1 MKQDFTETLAH
12 VSTGSS
18 PSDLRITD
26 MKIADIANAPMHCI
40 LVKLETNQGITG
52 YGEVR
57 DASCKDYALML
68 KSRLIGENPCR
79 IDRIFRKIRQL
90 GTHARGAG
98 GVSGIEIA
106 LWDIAAKAYG
116 VPIFQMLGGKYYDR
130 VRVYCD
136 TDIDGKPDG
145 KRMGEALQS
154 RLDAGFTFL
163 KMDLGISLLR
173 DVPGALC
180 APLGFLDDMKRARGF
195 SGYDGSIEDRFA
207 YHEGEFLT
215 TIEHPYTGVQITEAG
230 LDWMEQY
237 CADVRSVIGYD
248 VPLAIDHLGHIGLN
262 ECIKLG
268 RRIEKYN
275 IAWMEDAI
283 PWMYTN
289 QYVELQRAINMPV
302 CTGEDIYLHDNFKPL
317 LESGGVSVIHPDI
330 LTVGGIH
337 ELKKTAD
344 LADENHVAMAVHM
357 AESPIAALAAAHV
370 SIGCANFIAQEYH
383 SFDIPWWNDL
393 VNGPAKPIVDHGFIT
408 LSDAPGLGIESLN
421 DEVIA
426 EHLHPAVPGVWESTD
441 EWNTRY
447 VHDRIWS

>member
-1 MKQDFTETLAH
+1 MNTDYTEALAH
-12 VSTGSS
+12 VSTASR
-18 PSDLRITD
+18 PSELRITD
-26 MKIADIANAPMHCI
+26 MKVADIVGAPMHCI
-40 LVKLETNQGITG
+40 MLKIETNQGITG

-57 DASCKDYALML
+57 DAAYRDYALML
-68 KSRLIGENPCR
+68 KSRLLGENPCE
-79 IDRIFRKIRQL
+79 IDRIFRKIKQL

-98 GVSGIEIA
+98 GVSGVEIA

-116 VPIFQMLGGKYYDR
+116 VPIYQMLGGKHRDK

-145 KRMGEALQS
+145 KRMGEALQA

-163 KMDLGISLLR
+163 KMDLGIGLLR

-180 APLGFLDDMKRARGF
+180 APLGFLEEWQKGGGWA
-195 SGYDGSIEDRFA
+195 GYDGTIEER
-207 YHEGEFLT
+207 HEFHKRVQLQS
-215 TIEHPYTGVQITEAG
+215 IEHPYTGIQLTEKG

-248 VPLAIDHLGHIGLN
+248 VPLAIDHLGHIGLT
-262 ECIKLG
+262 EAIKLG

-275 IAWMEDAI
+275 IAWMEDAV
-283 PWMYTN
+283 PWMYTD
-289 QYVELQRAINMPV
+289 QYKLLQQSVAIPI

-330 LTVGGIH
+330 LTVGGIG

-344 LADENHVAMAVHM
+344 LADEYHVAMVIHM
-357 AESPIAALAAAHV
+357 AETPIAALASAHV
-370 SIGCANFIAQEYH
+370 GIASANLLAQEFH
-383 SFDIPWWNDL
+383 SFDVPWWNDL
-393 VNGPAKPIVDHGFIT
+393 VTGPAKPIVDHGFIT
-408 LSDAPGLGIESLN
+408 LSDAPGLGIDELN

-426 EHLHPAVPGVWESTD
+426 EHLHPAVPGIWESTD